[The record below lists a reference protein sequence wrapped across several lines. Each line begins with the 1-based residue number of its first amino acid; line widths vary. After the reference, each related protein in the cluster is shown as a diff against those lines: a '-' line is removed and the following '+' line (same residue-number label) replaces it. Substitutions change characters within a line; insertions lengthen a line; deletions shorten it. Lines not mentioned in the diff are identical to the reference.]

1 MMDGEDGTPAP
12 GQYHQHPQKQQQQQQ
27 L

>member
-12 GQYHQHPQKQQQQQQ
+12 GQYHQNPQQQQQQQQ

>member
-12 GQYHQHPQKQQQQQQ
+12 GQYHQHPLRQQQQQ

>member
-12 GQYHQHPQKQQQQQQ
+12 GQYHQHPLQQQQQQQ